1 MDFMKAQGWIKAGV
15 ALVVAVLG
23 ALAAPLVGDMSFS
36 DLTSQDWLIMLG
48 TVLASGALV
57 AFVDNV
63 PGVAGG
69 IIKALIGALGAAT
82 AVLVSANADAMITTG
97 EKVAALS
104 AFVVGLSAVYQIPD
118 PPDSPVVGNPPS
130 N

>member
-1 MDFMKAQGWIKAGV
+1 MATQGWVKAAV
-15 ALVVAVLG
+15 ALVVAILA
-23 ALAAPLVGDMSFS
+23 ALATPLVGDTGFG
-36 DLTSQDWLIMLG
+36 DLTGQDWLVMLG

-69 IIKALIGALGAAT
+69 FIKALVGAFGAGV
-82 AVLVSANADAMITTG
+82 AVLVTANADGVITSG
-97 EKVAALS
+97 EKVGALS

-118 PPDSPVVGNPPS
+118 PPPAPPQAAPVRR
-130 N
+130 

>member
-1 MDFMKAQGWIKAGV
+1 MNTLTVQGWIKAGV
-15 ALVVAVLG
+15 ALLVAILAAV
-23 ALAAPLVGDMSFS
+23 AAPLVGDTGFG
-36 DLTSQDWLIMLG
+36 DLTTQDWLVCLA

-69 IIKALIGALGAAT
+69 IIKAVIGAAGAAV
-82 AVLVSANADAMITTG
+82 AALVAANVDGVLTTG

-118 PPDSPVVGNPPS
+118 PPPAPEPTTIKR
-130 N
+130 

>member
-1 MDFMKAQGWIKAGV
+1 MNSLKVQGWIKAGV
-15 ALVVAVLG
+15 ALVVAILA
-23 ALAAPLVGDMSFS
+23 ALATPLVGDTGFG
-36 DLTSQDWLIMLG
+36 DLTNQDWLVMLG

-63 PGVAGG
+63 AGVAGG
-69 IIKALIGALGAAT
+69 IIKALIGAFGAAVT
-82 AVLVSANADAMITTG
+82 VLVTANADGMVTSG

-118 PPDSPVVGNPPS
+118 PPPSP
-130 N
+130 

>member
-1 MDFMKAQGWIKAGV
+1 MNVGAQGWVKAGV
-15 ALVVAVLG
+15 ALVVAVLA
-23 ALAAPLVGDMSFS
+23 ALATPLVGDTGFD

-69 IIKALIGALGAAT
+69 FIKALVGAFGAGV
-82 AVLVSANADAMITTG
+82 AVLVSANVDGVITTG

-118 PPDSPVVGNPPS
+118 PPEAVEPATVRRTR
-130 N
+130 